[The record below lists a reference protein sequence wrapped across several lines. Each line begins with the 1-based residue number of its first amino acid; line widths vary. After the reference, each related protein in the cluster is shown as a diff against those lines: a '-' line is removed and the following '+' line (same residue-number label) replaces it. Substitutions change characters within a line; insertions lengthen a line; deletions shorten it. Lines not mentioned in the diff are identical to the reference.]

1 MIAGTLKCRQVVREN
16 SSVPVVIGNRASQD
30 VRSKA
35 SWHFSVT
42 CSDLLDIDGADVF
55 WSEFVHVWEP
65 GPVDR

>member
-35 SWHFSVT
+35 SWHFFVT

-55 WSEFVHVWEP
+55 WSEFAHA
-65 GPVDR
+65 